1 LNKDTKVHLMKKYE
15 NASLKGCIKV
25 V

>member
-1 LNKDTKVHLMKKYE
+1 MNKDTKVHLMKKNE